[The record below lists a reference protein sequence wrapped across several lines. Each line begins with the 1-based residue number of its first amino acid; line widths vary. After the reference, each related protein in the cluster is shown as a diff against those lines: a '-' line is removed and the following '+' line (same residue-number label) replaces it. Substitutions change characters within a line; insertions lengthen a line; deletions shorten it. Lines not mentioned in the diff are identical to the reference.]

1 MYYRTLFEDDENTPF
16 HNNPIQLEKFVKH
29 FKEKA
34 KEHEVN
40 RLKDQ
45 PEHRCVPQ
53 DKTANQTEQ
62 KAPSPGE
69 KGKG

>member
-1 MYYRTLFEDDENTPF
+1 MEDDENTPF
-16 HNNPIQLEKFVKH
+16 HNNTIQLEKFVKH

-45 PEHRCVPQ
+45 PEH
-53 DKTANQTEQ
+53 
-62 KAPSPGE
+62 
-69 KGKG
+69 